1 MTHKPKKPRSEADAE
16 LEREIRKERKFSLGE
31 AIGRLA
37 GPGCMKGAS
46 PVARTQQAAAEIQ
59 HHLRDRL
66 TDPGGVLAE
75 VLVRHI
81 QSSDLLL
88 QNLDEDPL
96 AVLAQYVRRVLNSPY
111 LLNELVRDADVE
123 WGRMHDERPIFEREG
138 LPPRS
143 DDPYTV
149 ESVRIALLELSKD

>member
-1 MTHKPKKPRSEADAE
+1 MRYRSQHGRFRGVKQLSHKPKKPRSEADAE
-16 LEREIRKERKFSLGE
+16 LEREIRRERRFSLGE

-59 HHLRDRL
+59 HHLRDHL
-66 TDPGGVLAE
+66 TDAGGVLVD

-88 QNLDEDPL
+88 QNLDQQPL
-96 AVLAQYVRRVLNSPY
+96 AVLALYVRRVLDSPY
-111 LLNELVRDADVE
+111 LLNELVR
-123 WGRMHDERPIFEREG
+123 RRE
-138 LPPRS
+138 
-143 DDPYTV
+143 T
-149 ESVRIALLELSKD
+149 K